1 MPSGHMPDVSGT
13 AVCQRPPG
21 QTVDAAVLLTDFEQV
36 LPPEPAVFA
45 VGLFAPVAGLEPEP
59 ALAPALL
66 PVPEPPPH
74 PVTSMAVKKTLK
86 TH

>member
-13 AVCQRPPG
+13 AVCQRSPG

-36 LPPEPAVFA
+36 LPPEPAVFV
-45 VGLFAPVAGLEPEP
+45 VGLFALVAGLEP
-59 ALAPALL
+59 APALL

-86 TH
+86 THL

>member
-1 MPSGHMPDVSGT
+1 MPDVSGT
-13 AVCQRPPG
+13 AVCQRSPG

-36 LPPEPAVFA
+36 LSREPAVFV
-45 VGLFAPVAGLEPEP
+45 VGLFAPVAGLEP
-59 ALAPALL
+59 APALL

-86 TH
+86 THL

>member
-45 VGLFAPVAGLEPEP
+45 VGLFAPVAGLEPAP
-59 ALAPALL
+59 ALAPVLL

>member
-13 AVCQRPPG
+13 AVCQRSPG

-36 LPPEPAVFA
+36 LPPEPAVFV
-45 VGLFAPVAGLEPEP
+45 VGLFAPVAGLEP
-59 ALAPALL
+59 APALL

-86 TH
+86 THL